1 MNKWTA
7 WTAAC
12 ILGVGVYFILP
23 LCSAAVEG
31 WQLAKQATSSTIS
44 QALEPTDYTLASDEV
59 SPTASTLSQTST
71 VDVSRTSL
79 ALSST
84 ESSQPST
91 SLNGSATN
99 TKPTARLKTTS
110 TKASTAS
117 TASSAQAHATAK
129 PVTNKPAEQPT
140 PKIDPLDETVEKWKL
155 ALSKE
160 RGFESWQ
167 KATWNSYPLGPGTH
181 GWIILLYND
190 GKEVGYMVIHASEDG
205 KLKLTEYGSGDKPLY
220 SLSTLYRSLVQHELI
235 PDTMAFA
242 VFINDKSIIKER
254 WYADAFH
261 ALWKVT
267 ISDQVLYLDAKTGE
281 ILPIKQLPKPAPAPI
296 TKATSLT
303 GKIDQLL
310 LPSFDPYDH
319 LPWVKGKPI
328 AIKQLQELKTTL
340 QKQPKLTYVTVQ
352 YEEQVTI
359 PLAVLGYRQWGTD
372 EPYLVLDQEGAR
384 YVPLALALEQG
395 NLYP

>member
-23 LCSAAVEG
+23 LRSAAVEG
-31 WQLAKQATSSTIS
+31 WQLAKHAASSANS
-44 QALEPTDYTLASDEV
+44 QALEPTDFTLALDEA
-59 SPTASTLSQTST
+59 SPTASTHSYTSK

-84 ESSQPST
+84 ESSPST
-91 SLNGSATN
+91 SHNGSASSTQ
-99 TKPTARLKTTS
+99 PAASLKTGTA
-110 TKASTAS
+110 KAP
-117 TASSAQAHATAK
+117 TASSALAHSTAK
-129 PVTNKPAEQPT
+129 PVANKPAEQPK
-140 PKIDPLDETVEKWKL
+140 PKTDPLDETVEKWKL

-190 GKEVGYMVIHASEDG
+190 GKEVGYMVINSSEDG

-281 ILPIKQLPKPAPAPI
+281 ILPIKQLPKAAPAPI

-310 LPSFDPYDH
+310 LSSFDPYDL

-352 YEEQVTI
+352 YEEQVTL

-372 EPYLVLDQEGAR
+372 DPYLVVDQDGAR
-384 YVPLALALEQG
+384 YVLIALALEQG